1 MMAIV
6 CNLDEKNFDSFIAEE
21 PYVLVE
27 FWAAWCG
34 PCKMMSPVLDEVAN
48 VFDGKISVGK
58 INVDDCK
65 DIAKNC
71 HVLNIPT
78 VVLLKDGEEAGRVV
92 GYMNRDKLVSKIEE
106 MR

>member
-1 MMAIV
+1 MAV
-6 CNLDEKNFDSFIAEE
+6 VSNLDEKNYESFIKDE

-34 PCKMMSPVLDEVAN
+34 PCKMMSPILDEVAN
-48 VFDGKISVGK
+48 VFDGAISVGK

-65 DIAKNC
+65 DIAKNY

-78 VVLLKDGEEAGRVV
+78 VVFLKDGEEAGRLV

-106 MR
+106 MK